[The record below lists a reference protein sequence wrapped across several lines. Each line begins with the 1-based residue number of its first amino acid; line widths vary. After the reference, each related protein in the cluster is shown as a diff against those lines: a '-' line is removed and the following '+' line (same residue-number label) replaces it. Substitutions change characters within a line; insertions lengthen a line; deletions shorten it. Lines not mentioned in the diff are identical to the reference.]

1 MPELPEVETVRAW
14 LDGALPGTTIEEVA
28 LRRGDLRYPL
38 PVDALRGLV
47 GRRLGATQR
56 RGKYLILHLE
66 PPPAA
71 SPVAALLVH
80 LGMSGRI
87 FLTKPE
93 AEPQPAVEPA
103 FEAHEHWRFRL
114 LRVPVA
120 EGLGAAAATP
130 ASASLA
136 ASPVAPPPS
145 NTYLRYQD
153 ARRFGALDVLGPDL
167 DHPLLRD
174 LGPEPLGPQFDA
186 ATLLHAARRR
196 RTAIKALLMDAAVVV
211 GVGNIYA
218 SEACHRAA
226 VDPRRD
232 AASLGEAEALA
243 LVVAV
248 RAVLC
253 DAIAAGGTTLRD
265 FVGGDRN
272 PGYFQQQLS
281 VYGRAGAPCLRC
293 GPGSTI
299 SQRRD
304 LGRATYFCA
313 TCQR

>member
-14 LDGALPGTTIEEVA
+14 LDGGLPGAAIEEVT

-38 PVDALRGLV
+38 PTAALRGLC
-47 GRRLGATQR
+47 GRRLGAVHR

-66 PPPAA
+66 PDSPAA
-71 SPVAALLVH
+71 PVAALLVH

-87 FLTKPE
+87 FLTESPAAE
-93 AEPQPAVEPA
+93 GEPAEPAYET
-103 FEAHEHWRFRL
+103 HEHWRFRL
-114 LRVPVA
+114 RPA
-120 EGLGAAAATP
+120 PSAQAPSSSANPAATP
-130 ASASLA
+130 AAG
-136 ASPVAPPPS
+136 P
-145 NTYLRYQD
+145 TYLRYQD

-174 LGPEPLGPQFDA
+174 LGPEPLGPDFNA
-186 ATLLHAARRR
+186 AALLAVAARRR
-196 RTAIKALLMDAAVVV
+196 IPIKVLLMNATTVV

-218 SEACHRAA
+218 SEACYRAA
-226 VDPRRD
+226 IDPRRS
-232 AASLGEAEALA
+232 AASLTESEAGA
-243 LVVAV
+243 LVAAV
-248 RAVLC
+248 QAVLL

-265 FVGGDRN
+265 FVGGDSN

-281 VYGRAGAPCLRC
+281 VYGREGEPCPRC
-293 GPGSTI
+293 GPKSAI

-313 TCQR
+313 NCQL